1 MTARIERFVPVG
13 LALLGAVQLLTGVVM
28 LVDPGFFY
36 REIASYPPPNDHF
49 TRDLGTFTV
58 ALGLAL
64 LWSARA
70 PSWRLPLLAFA
81 LVQFA
86 LHTVNHLVDIDAT
99 ETSSHGPV
107 NFAAIAVGTAF
118 VALLFVAEVRRR
130 GASRPDP

>member
-1 MTARIERFVPVG
+1 MNAVERFVPAGV
-13 LALLGAVQLLTGVVM
+13 ALLGAIQLVTGLVM
-28 LVDPGFFY
+28 LGDPGFFY
-36 REIASYPPPNDHF
+36 EQVASFAPPNDHF
-49 TRDLGTFTV
+49 LRDTGTYTV

-64 LWSARA
+64 LWAVRT

-81 LVQFA
+81 LVQYV

-107 NFAAIAVGTAF
+107 NFAAIAIGTGFVG
-118 VALLFVAEVRRR
+118 LLLLAEARRR